1 MPSFAAS
8 FDSFQEISTHMR
20 LSRLMS
26 AALCFL
32 CVPAFAQSTK
42 KADYPLRLHVFAE
55 NPLAAYRGQVEES
68 LSGKGRANLFEKG
81 TAHAV
86 DYTYAC
92 TDKVR
97 PTQGADT
104 YPAKWKTPG
113 HELVVLLP
121 ATNKQGMFFP
131 CTFHAQVKAFA
142 YISTNGIIGQ
152 ESAADFKAWMVKH
165 QYDPEH
171 DKDAVD
177 MTRATP
183 PPNKGAAPKPS
194 APKPGPMRN

>member
-1 MPSFAAS
+1 MS
-8 FDSFQEISTHMR
+8 
-20 LSRLMS
+20 LSRLMPI
-26 AALCFL
+26 ALC
-32 CVPAFAQSTK
+32 CMVMPAFAQSTN
-42 KADYPLRLHVFAE
+42 KADYPLRIHIFAKD
-55 NPLAAYRGQVEES
+55 PLAAYRGQVEES
-68 LSGKGRANLFEKG
+68 LSGNGRANLFEKG
-81 TAHAV
+81 MPHAV

-113 HELVVLLP
+113 HDLIVLMP
-121 ATNKQGMFFP
+121 ATNKEGAFFP
-131 CTFHAQVKAFA
+131 CTFHTQMKTFA
-142 YISTNGIIGQ
+142 YISTNGVIGK

-177 MTRATP
+177 MERATP
-183 PPNKGAAPKPS
+183 PPAKKGTAPAKNS
-194 APKPGPMRN
+194 SKPGPLRN

>member
-1 MPSFAAS
+1 
-8 FDSFQEISTHMR
+8 MR
-20 LSRLMS
+20 LFRFMPV
-26 AALCFL
+26 ALCL
-32 CVPAFAQSTK
+32 VTLPAFAQSTK
-42 KADYPLRLHVFAE
+42 KADYPLRLHIFAE
-55 NPLAAYRGQVEES
+55 DPLAAYRGKVEES

-81 TAHAV
+81 MPHAV

-92 TDKVR
+92 PDKVR

-113 HELVVLLP
+113 QELVVLMP
-121 ATNKQGMFFP
+121 STTKQGEFFP
-131 CTFHAQVKAFA
+131 CTFHTQVRTFA

-152 ESAADFKAWMVKH
+152 ESAQDFKAWMTKH

-177 MTRATP
+177 MERATP
-183 PPNKGAAPKPS
+183 PTDKSAAPPPAKLSPR
-194 APKPGPMRN
+194 PGPLKN